1 MRYAEVLL
9 NAAEAA
15 VELSLAGAPSPDGS
29 DMLSVAT
36 KAINDIRERAGANML
51 TAALSATNDSRDIVR
66 KERRKELAFENKI
79 NGTCVAGV

>member
-15 VELSLAGAPSPDGS
+15 VELSLASVSSPDGT

-36 KAINDIRERAGANML
+36 KAINDIRERAGA
-51 TAALSATNDSRDIVR
+51 S
-66 KERRKELAFENKI
+66 
-79 NGTCVAGV
+79 C